1 VDGKEEKEMLQRI
14 ADSLERIAANFDV
27 IAEKCRKES
36 AEDFYKRHGITQTF
50 S

>member
-1 VDGKEEKEMLQRI
+1 MDRKEEKETLQRI
-14 ADSLERIAANFDV
+14 AESLERIAESLDTLAR
-27 IAEKCRKES
+27 CGKES